1 MFNEIIKPAL
11 ILCLVCAIMTGTL
24 AYVNSV
30 TEPIIKENA
39 RKEEQVYLSN
49 VIQDVDSFSDAMT
62 YDDLKTQA
70 FVFSDSVE
78 KVYEAYNG
86 QDLVGY
92 VVFVTPKGYGGE
104 IKMLVGIGIDQTI
117 RGVSI
122 ASHNE
127 TPGLGDKAVTPDFTN
142 QFVGGIP
149 QKDFFVVKRGVRDD
163 NEIQAVA
170 AATTSSEAVTA
181 GVIDAVNLVR
191 SMQGGN

>member
-78 KVYEAYNG
+78 K
-86 QDLVGY
+86 
-92 VVFVTPKGYGGE
+92 
-104 IKMLVGIGIDQTI
+104 
-117 RGVSI
+117 
-122 ASHNE
+122 
-127 TPGLGDKAVTPDFTN
+127 FTRH
-142 QFVGGIP
+142 IMA
-149 QKDFFVVKRGVRDD
+149 K
-163 NEIQAVA
+163 I
-170 AATTSSEAVTA
+170 
-181 GVIDAVNLVR
+181 
-191 SMQGGN
+191 